1 MALPL
6 LALAGI
12 GKALKSP
19 LGKKIGGGLKKG
31 IGKIFKKKNRAGGD
45 SLAGTMSNAPV
56 ATRLLA
62 GYTGQQ
68 IVEDQKPGGDVAEK
82 INDFLGR
89 ATKSTRDVTVTTG
102 VDKNTLI
109 YAGVG
114 LLAAWFLFFKK

>member
-6 LALAGI
+6 LAI
-12 GKALKSP
+12 GGLVKAIKSP
-19 LGKKIGGGLKKG
+19 LGKKIGGGIKKG
-31 IGKIFKKKNRAGGD
+31 VGKIFKKKNRAGGD
-45 SLAGTMSNAPV
+45 SVAQALSNAPV
-56 ATRLLA
+56 TSNLLA

-68 IVEDQKPGGDVAEK
+68 IVEDQKPGGQIADK

-89 ATKSTRDVTVTTG
+89 ATKTTREVNVTTG

-109 YAGVG
+109 YVGAG